1 MSNEPVTLQEK
12 AKQLA
17 LLKQI
22 KEHHEHMAELASS
35 RYAKLATEV
44 FREMTDSD
52 VPSIAISGDIFA
64 DKKKRNITPAI
75 KLAPRVVD
83 QEKFYEWLRAGGHG
97 ALIREYVF
105 PKSIE
110 SLCNQMAENNLAFP
124 PKEILD
130 VFKVETANVRRS

>member
-1 MSNEPVTLQEK
+1 MSITLQEK

-17 LLKQI
+17 LLKQL
-22 KEHHEHMAELASS
+22 KEHHEHMAEMASA

-64 DKKKRNITPAI
+64 DKKKRSITPKL
-75 KLAPRVVD
+75 KLAPRIVN
-83 QEKFYEWLRAGGHG
+83 EELFHNWLRLNGHG
-97 ALIREYVF
+97 ALIRAYVF
-105 PKSIE
+105 PASVE
-110 SLCNQMAENNLAFP
+110 SLCNKYAEQNLALP